1 MSTTKRQ
8 IVLDAFEEASIASFV
23 FDLRPEE
30 LQSVLRRCERMIAA
44 WHSRGITIPYSFGE
58 SPDADLDEDS
68 GLPLGNIEAVVENLA
83 LIVCSL
89 FGKQVPAS
97 LAASAAQSYAALLAD
112 GVKNADASRPVR
124 ANMPVGAGNRQHTRQ
139 QVFIQ
144 PDDTSPLQGRRDN
157 GELVLGN

>member
-1 MSTTKRQ
+1 MSTNKRD
-8 IVLDAFEEASIASFV
+8 IVLDAFEEAGISPSV
-23 FDLRPEE
+23 FDLKPEE
-30 LQSVLRRCERMIAA
+30 TQSVLRRCERMVAA
-44 WHSRGITIPYSFGE
+44 WHSRGITIPYAFGE

-68 GLPLGNIEAVVENLA
+68 GLPLANVEAVVENLA
-83 LIVCSL
+83 LIVCGL

-144 PDDTSPLQGRRDN
+144 PDDTAPLGQRRDN
-157 GELVLGN
+157 TNLTIGD